1 MIELEAT
8 MIFLRSSGISL
19 FSDWFSICWIWSV
32 QYYESYTKYYIYTF
46 WYNFD
51 TVLCQFLETGTSDRC
66 LSGIVQ
72 LLRLTGFSLYP
83 LSFFLYSPFDRYSRW
98 RRKSSRINATM
109 TKKEIVIVEHT
120 KINFVIY
127 ISMLFAVILT

>member
-1 MIELEAT
+1 MSPVLQPMA
-8 MIFLRSSGISL
+8 
-19 FSDWFSICWIWSV
+19 V
-32 QYYESYTKYYIYTF
+32 QYYCHVPPSVSHDQYTALSLEGVLVTWYIYTF

-66 LSGIVQ
+66 LSGIVL